1 MAVQFCKGDESLD
14 IEEHRGWP
22 LEVNDNWELS
32 SKIILLQLHE
42 RLRKNSTSTTF
53 QLFGIWSKLESL
65 KSSIIGCLM
74 SWPKIL
80 KQIVILKCH
89 LSLFNITMNHFWIR
103 LWYATKSR
111 LCMTT
116 SDDQYSCWT
125 EKMFQSTSQSQTYT
139 KKSRSLFAGLLP
151 IHCWWSSTACWIPIK
166 PSHLRCMLSKWMRC
180 AENYNACSQHWSTDG
195 PILHNSVRLHIE
207 QPTLQKWNIKVLP
220 HPLYSPDL
228 WPTNYHF
235 FKHLDNVFQGKCFH
249 KQQEAEKCFPSVCW
263 ILNYGF
269 LCYRDKQTYFSLAT
283 ICWL

>member
-22 LEVNDNWELS
+22 LEVNDNRQLS
-32 SKIILLQLHE
+32 SKIILLQLHD
-42 RLRKNSTSTTF
+42 RLWKNWTSTTF
-53 QLFGIWSKLESL
+53 QLFSIWSKLESL

-116 SDDQYSCWT
+116 SDDQHSCWT
-125 EKMFQSTSQSQTYT
+125 EKMLQSTSQSQTYT

-151 IHCWWSSTACWIPIK
+151 IHC
-166 PSHLRCMLSKWMRC
+166 
-180 AENYNACSQHWSTDG
+180 
-195 PILHNSVRLHIE
+195 
-207 QPTLQKWNIKVLP
+207 
-220 HPLYSPDL
+220 
-228 WPTNYHF
+228 
-235 FKHLDNVFQGKCFH
+235 
-249 KQQEAEKCFPSVCW
+249 
-263 ILNYGF
+263 
-269 LCYRDKQTYFSLAT
+269 
-283 ICWL
+283 